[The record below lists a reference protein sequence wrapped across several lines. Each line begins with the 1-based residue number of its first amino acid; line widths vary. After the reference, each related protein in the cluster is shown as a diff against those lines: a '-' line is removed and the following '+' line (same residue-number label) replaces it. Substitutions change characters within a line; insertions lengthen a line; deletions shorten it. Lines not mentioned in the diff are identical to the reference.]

1 MESDFKFVAW
11 DIEAN
16 GFKPN
21 KIFCIAVTDLVTGDK
36 KMFTPDTI
44 AEGCVLLVEAEMLVG
59 HYIRGYDCPVI
70 EKLSQGLVSFD
81 ADKIVDT
88 LDMSKALTNN
98 AKHSLKVWGD
108 IFGIPKMESPLFES
122 YSPAML
128 PYCERDVEIT
138 VKLFYH
144 LLETYIDT
152 GKEFRNHEKLA
163 QYIDA
168 ITA

>member
-1 MESDFKFVAW
+1 MDSNFKYVGF

-36 KMFTPDTI
+36 QMFTPETI
-44 AEGCVLLVEAEMLVG
+44 AEGCFLLAEADMIVG

-70 EKLSQGLVSFD
+70 EKLSQGLIAFD
-81 ADKIVDT
+81 KSRIVDT

-108 IFGIPKMESPLFES
+108 IFNLPKMDAPLFES
-122 YSPAML
+122 YSPVML

-144 LLETYIDT
+144 LLEMYLDT
-152 GKEFRNHEKLA
+152 GKTFNNHEKLA

-168 ITA
+168 IT